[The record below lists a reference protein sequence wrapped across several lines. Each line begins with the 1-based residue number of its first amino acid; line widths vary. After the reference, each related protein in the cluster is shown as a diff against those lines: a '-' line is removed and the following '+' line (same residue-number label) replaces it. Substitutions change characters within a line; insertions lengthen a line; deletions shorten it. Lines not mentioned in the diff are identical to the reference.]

1 MPGGASLS
9 PEARRGLQTRAVHP
23 PSPPPQPG
31 EPIALRL
38 DPSTTFSFSD
48 ADAFARASAEK
59 VGAGYT
65 YSRWANPTVD
75 AFEAAVADLEGAEEA
90 EAFSSGMAAI
100 AAILLS
106 MCSSGDH
113 FVAAR
118 QVYGGTFELME
129 TRLPRYGISARIF
142 DVADFDGIA
151 EALVGARLLFCETI
165 GNPRVR
171 VADLDHL
178 AALAAEAGVPLVVDN
193 TFASPCLCRPL
204 EHGASAVVHSA
215 TKFLGGHH
223 DLLGGIVCG
232 DGGFVRELQELGRD
246 LGATL
251 SPFNAWLA
259 VRGMATLEL
268 RIERSCSS
276 ALEVARAL
284 KRHPGVEAV
293 HYPALENDPDNS
305 LADRLLAGKGGGV
318 LGFEVAGGRE
328 RAARFQEALRLVTP
342 AASLGGH
349 HSLLVHAASI
359 THTQLSPEEL
369 ESAGISEGFCRL
381 SVGLEDPADIVADLV
396 CSLDASG

>member
-1 MPGGASLS
+1 MPGGTSLS
-9 PEARRGLQTRAVHP
+9 PEPDRRLQTRAVHP

-31 EPIALRL
+31 EPLALRL

-48 ADAFARASAEK
+48 AGAFARASAEK
-59 VGAGYT
+59 VGSGYT

-75 AFEAAVADLEGAEEA
+75 AFEAAVADLEGAAEA

-100 AAILLS
+100 AAIFLS

-118 QVYGGTFELME
+118 QVYGGTHELME
-129 TRLPRYGISARIF
+129 SRLPRYGISARIF
-142 DVADFDGIA
+142 DVSDFAGIA
-151 EALVGARLLFCETI
+151 QALEGARLLFCETI
-165 GNPRVR
+165 GNPRVQ
-171 VADLDHL
+171 VADLDKL
-178 AALAAEAGVPLVVDN
+178 GALAAEAGVPLVVDN
-193 TFASPCLCRPL
+193 TFASPVLCRPL

-223 DLLGGIVCG
+223 DLLGGIVCA
-232 DGGFVRELQELGRD
+232 DGALVRKLQELGRD
-246 LGATL
+246 FGATL

-259 VRGMATLEL
+259 VRGLATVGL
-268 RIERSCSS
+268 RVDRSCSS
-276 ALEVARAL
+276 ALAVARSL
-284 KRHPGVEAV
+284 KSHAGVAAV
-293 HYPALENDPDNS
+293 HYPALEGDPGKN
-305 LADRLLAGKGGGV
+305 LAEKLLGGMGGGV
-318 LGFEVAGGRE
+318 LGLEVAGGRE

-381 SVGLEDPADIVADLV
+381 SVGLEDPADIASDLI
-396 CSLDASG
+396 CALDSSG